1 MAVGHTS
8 QRGYNQSQRNT
19 ATHLSRLQ
27 GKMLFKSLHYFAVK
41 WSYNFYQRTYM
52 GAFMKLSCS
61 STVEK

>member
-41 WSYNFYQRTYM
+41 WSYNFYKS
-52 GAFMKLSCS
+52 KLFIHCGEMIMIHN
-61 STVEK
+61 VF